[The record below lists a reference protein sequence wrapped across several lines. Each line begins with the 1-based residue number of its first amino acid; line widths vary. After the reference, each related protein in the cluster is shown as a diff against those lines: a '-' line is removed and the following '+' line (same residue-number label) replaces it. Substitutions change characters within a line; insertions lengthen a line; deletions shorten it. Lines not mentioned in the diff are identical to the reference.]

1 MAFNTINARSAER
14 QAAVSNHLSQVFNYM
29 SGGVAVSGLVAY
41 LVSAS
46 PALLAVAVKGGW
58 LFLIAW
64 LVYGFFMNR
73 IVFSLQPAAALAT
86 FIGFSALTGFSLA
99 PIALVYTGASIVTA
113 FAVAAVMFAGASA
126 YGYFTQKSLSS
137 WGTFLMMS
145 VWGLLGLGLCTI
157 VLGLFGINTAGMS
170 FAFSLI
176 AVPLFA
182 GVTAWEVN
190 TIKETF
196 AMYGADNV
204 TRSRLA
210 ILSAASLYMNFVNI
224 FINLLQLMGQ
234 RR

>member
-1 MAFNTINARSAER
+1 MAFNTITSRSVEQ
-14 QAAVSNHLSQVFNYM
+14 QAALSHHMSQVFNYM
-29 SGGVAVSGLVAY
+29 TGGVAVSGLVAWA
-41 LVSAS
+41 VSTS
-46 PALLAVAVKGGW
+46 PALMGIALKGN
-58 LFLIAW
+58 LIFLIAW
-64 LVYGFFMNR
+64 LAYGFFMNR

-99 PIALVYTGASIVTA
+99 PIAFLYTGASIVAA
-113 FAVAAVMFAGASA
+113 FGTAAVMFAGASA
-126 YGYFTQKSLSS
+126 YGYLTQKSLSS

-145 VWGLLGLGLCTI
+145 CWGLLGLGLTTM

-190 TIKETF
+190 TIRETF
-196 AMYGADNV
+196 AMYAADEL

-210 ILSAASLYMNFVNI
+210 ILSACSLYMNFVNM
-224 FINLLQLMGQ
+224 FINLLQLMGD